1 MNEGVRIH
9 FDEIEARLIECPAI
23 LSYRIIRRDIS
34 PDDGK
39 LRIRS
44 TLIGGGVF
52 ECFLYVKDT
61 GHRIHPLKYS
71 FHWQN
76 AEGKP
81 VRRLDNAPHHTDLP
95 YAPHHLHI
103 GADHV
108 EGFFGNP
115 DIFAF
120 IDEMERNLIKE

>member
-1 MNEGVRIH
+1 MNERVRSH
-9 FDEIEARLIECPAI
+9 FDEIEARLIECPVI
-23 LSYRIIRRDIS
+23 VSYQVIRRDIS

-44 TLIGGGVF
+44 ALLAGGVF
-52 ECFLYVKDT
+52 EFFLYVKDS
-61 GHRIHPLKYS
+61 GYRIHPLKYS
-71 FHWQN
+71 FHWQD
-76 AEGKP
+76 AEGKA

-103 GADHV
+103 GTDHV
-108 EGFFGNP
+108 EGFSGSP

-120 IDEMERNLIKE
+120 IDEMERNLIKK

>member
-1 MNEGVRIH
+1 MNERVRNH
-9 FDEIEARLIECPAI
+9 FDEIEARLIECPFI
-23 LSYRIIRRDIS
+23 LSYEISRRDIS

-39 LRIRS
+39 LRIKS
-44 TLIGGGVF
+44 ALTGGGVF

-61 GHRIHPLKYS
+61 GYRIHPLKYS
-71 FHWQN
+71 FYWQN

-108 EGFFGNP
+108 EGFSGNP
-115 DIFAF
+115 DILAF
-120 IDEMERNLIKE
+120 IDKMEKTLIKK

>member
-1 MNEGVRIH
+1 MNERVRRH

-23 LSYRIIRRDIS
+23 LAYQIIRKDIS

-44 TLIGGGVF
+44 TLTGGGVF
-52 ECFLYVKDT
+52 ECFLYVR
-61 GHRIHPLKYS
+61 GMGYLCPPLKYS

-76 AEGKP
+76 AQGKT
-81 VRRLDNAPHHTDLP
+81 VRRWDNAPHHKDLA
-95 YAPHHLHI
+95 YAPHHAHI
-103 GADHV
+103 GDDHV
-108 EGFFGNP
+108 EGFSGNP

-120 IDEMERNLIKE
+120 IDEVESALVNP

>member
-1 MNEGVRIH
+1 MNERVRRH
-9 FDEIEARLIECPAI
+9 FDEIEARLIECPVI
-23 LSYRIIRRDIS
+23 LAYQIIRRDIS

-44 TLIGGGVF
+44 ALNGGGVF

-61 GHRIHPLKYS
+61 GDRIHLLRYS
-71 FHWQN
+71 FHWQD

-108 EGFFGNP
+108 EGFSGNP

-120 IDEMERNLIKE
+120 IDDMERTLIRK

>member
-44 TLIGGGVF
+44 TLIGGAY
-52 ECFLYVKDT
+52 L
-61 GHRIHPLKYS
+61 
-71 FHWQN
+71 N
-76 AEGKP
+76 AFSMSKIQ
-81 VRRLDNAPHHTDLP
+81 V
-95 YAPHHLHI
+95 I
-103 GADHV
+103 
-108 EGFFGNP
+108 
-115 DIFAF
+115 AF
-120 IDEMERNLIKE
+120 IL

>member
-1 MNEGVRIH
+1 MNERVRIH

-23 LSYRIIRRDIS
+23 LSYRIIRRNIS

-44 TLIGGGVF
+44 VLIGGGVF
-52 ECFLYVKDT
+52 EFFLYVKDT
-61 GHRIHPLKYS
+61 GYCIHPLKFS

-120 IDEMERNLIKE
+120 IDEMERDLIKE